1 MGEIR
6 IVGPGASFTKK
17 DRTISLKMPVRSF
30 LRSAYV
36 VSQKHRKM
44 FVQPNKCVS
53 QTASYFLICTNTG
66 PCLTTCMITCRLILG
81 V

>member
-36 VSQKHRKM
+36 GFTKTS
-44 FVQPNKCVS
+44 
-53 QTASYFLICTNTG
+53 
-66 PCLTTCMITCRLILG
+66 
-81 V
+81 